1 MSDVVRARL
10 DALLGELSGARSGPN
25 TSVPVEP
32 VDTGRVSTGPA
43 GLAPPPAEP
52 VETDRSAAS
61 ASATAGRDAATEGSA
76 RARLMRFGREHVAVL
91 GVVGLI
97 GVIWA
102 AWMVFGA
109 RTVPVARAE
118 PTPVLESAAPQPSPT
133 PTPTMRVHVLGAVV
147 SPGVV
152 SLPVGARVEDA
163 LAAAGGLTETARP
176 GELNLAA
183 VIGDGAQIV
192 VGDASDP
199 GGEVRGETGAAGA
212 GAGGAASGLIDLN
225 TAGAAQLETLPG
237 VGPVTAAAIIAWR
250 DEHQRFSRIEELQE
264 VDGIGPK
271 TFERIAPHVRV

>member
-32 VDTGRVSTGPA
+32 VDAGPVSRRSA
-43 GLAPPPAEP
+43 GLAPPPEEP
-52 VETDRSAAS
+52 GATDRSAAS
-61 ASATAGRDAATEGSA
+61 TNSTGVRDAASGGPA
-76 RARLMRFGREHVAVL
+76 RAGLMRFGREHVAVL